1 MRRIILLLVLAFGV
15 GIICTNVFLYLHNP
29 SIGKETSP
37 VGQYSS
43 AEDIPIS
50 QKGFEKVDI
59 NVDKEGLYLT
69 SGCRQLYF
77 NILESQ
83 AYSIATG
90 IGKTIEER
98 PMTHDLMKD
107 VMDSYGIRLLTARID
122 SYEKDVFRAKLIMI
136 RDNKVIEIDSRP
148 SDAAA
153 LAVREEVPL
162 YVSSEIMDSKA
173 TVVC

>member
-15 GIICTNVFLYLHNP
+15 GIISTNVFLYL
-29 SIGKETSP
+29 SIPKINTESSP

-43 AEDIPIS
+43 ADDIPIS

-59 NVDKEGLYLT
+59 NVDKQGLYLT

-90 IGKTIEER
+90 IEKTIEER

-107 VMDSYGIRLLTARID
+107 IMDSYGIRLLTARID
-122 SYEKDVFRAKLIMI
+122 SYEKRCF
-136 RDNKVIEIDSRP
+136 SR
-148 SDAAA
+148 
-153 LAVREEVPL
+153 
-162 YVSSEIMDSKA
+162 
-173 TVVC
+173 